1 MYKGSFSS
9 PEAALLL
16 VSTKNRDL
24 WPPFGQ
30 HQESRPL
37 ARSNDIPVLNGFVNT
52 IDWDQSQSDLSD
64 DSEHAQVDGKS
75 VNRGL
80 PVLDPEV
87 AILVADQKER
97 GLWEREWQVQN
108 ARAQL
113 LFSSLS
119 LLFRDA
125 LVTVAVVV
133 C

>member
-1 MYKGSFSS
+1 M
-9 PEAALLL
+9 
-16 VSTKNRDL
+16 
-24 WPPFGQ
+24 
-30 HQESRPL
+30 
-37 ARSNDIPVLNGFVNT
+37 
-52 IDWDQSQSDLSD
+52 SD

-75 VNRGL
+75 VNRGF

-87 AILVADQKER
+87 AILGADQKGAR
-97 GLWEREWQVQN
+97 PLGTRMTKVQN